1 MSRSSDRIYVVRS
14 GASATASAA
23 VALVAATTKTVVGVF
38 GTAGTSI
45 ALLRC
50 RVSFPS
56 VTASDVAALVEVGI
70 TTAAGT
76 VGTAFTPV
84 QTVGH
89 TLGSACSAGYNYSG
103 EPTYNRIFES
113 SYVPVNNGL
122 FEFWYPLGDEP
133 QCDVSQGF
141 ALRIT
146 SPSAVNCYASLMYC
160 E

>member
-1 MSRSSDRIYVVRS
+1 MARTSDRIYVVRS
-14 GASATASAA
+14 GAAANTSVA
-23 VALVAATTKTVVGVF
+23 VALVAATAKTVVGVF

-45 ALLRC
+45 SLARV
-50 RVSFPS
+50 RVSFAS
-56 VTASDVAALVEVGI
+56 VTASDVPALVEVGI

-76 VGTAFTPV
+76 VGTSFTPV

-89 TLGSACSAGYNYSG
+89 TLASACAAGYNYSA

-113 SYVPVNNGL
+113 TYVPVNNGL

-133 QCDVSQGF
+133 QCDVSQGLAVRVTAPQAQNCF
-141 ALRIT
+141 ASILY
-146 SPSAVNCYASLMYC
+146 V